1 MTKDYLGEIISDSA
15 MQFILDANK
24 IMALVLNGEKISDFE
39 SAVEFVDIMAEKLKR
54 LQTMLATWEKMENE

>member
-39 SAVEFVDIMAEKLKR
+39 SVVEFVDIMAEKLKR
-54 LQTMLATWEKMENE
+54 MKTLLTAWEKMENE